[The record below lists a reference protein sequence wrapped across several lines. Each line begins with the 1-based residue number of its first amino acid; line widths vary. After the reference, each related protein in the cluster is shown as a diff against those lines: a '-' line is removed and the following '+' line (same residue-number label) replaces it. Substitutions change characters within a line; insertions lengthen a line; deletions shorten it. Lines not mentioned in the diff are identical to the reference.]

1 MPAPRSSRSCLL
13 MESTDPCRQ
22 STDPTTHSSTA
33 MSTSHAA
40 AQDLFDV
47 PSEFLNDT
55 LQTDPFPIYRISS
68 DQYASLYQQY
78 ITTPLPNAS
87 QLFPWL
93 HGVDGHSYQQN
104 LYFGVRRCL
113 PPRYRGLMVVHS
125 QQQQEDHEVDM
136 DGAIGDEND
145 SGIFQVRR
153 SRLLRDAISVKELV
167 DSSTDTFYDY
177 KDSTVN
183 LRNFQIQAL
192 RFASISDLVVYGRD
206 ALETAKSLAKAQLH
220 LRKERMADIEKVK
233 KNAGKRAIK
242 DANDLIYRVLVI
254 QGLYLE

>member
-1 MPAPRSSRSCLL
+1 
-13 MESTDPCRQ
+13 MESIDPCQQ
-22 STDPTTHSSTA
+22 SSDPTSNSSA
-33 MSTSHAA
+33 MSTSDT
-40 AQDLFDV
+40 QDLFDV
-47 PSEFLNDT
+47 PVDFLKDT

-68 DQYASLYQQY
+68 EQYASLYQQY
-78 ITTPLPNAS
+78 IKTPLPNAS

-125 QQQQEDHEVDM
+125 QQQQEDHEIDM
-136 DGAIGDEND
+136 DDHDEND
-145 SGIFQVRR
+145 SGIFQVRQ

-167 DSSTDTFYDY
+167 DSSTDTFYNH
-177 KDSTVN
+177 KDTTVN

-206 ALETAKSLAKAQLH
+206 AMETAKSLARAQLH
-220 LRKERMADIEKVK
+220 LRKERMAEIEQVK

-242 DANDLIYRVLVI
+242 DANDLVYRVLVI
-254 QGLYLE
+254 QGLCLQ

>member
-1 MPAPRSSRSCLL
+1 
-13 MESTDPCRQ
+13 
-22 STDPTTHSSTA
+22 
-33 MSTSHAA
+33 MSTSHAVH
-40 AQDLFDV
+40 DLFDV
-47 PSEFLNDT
+47 PVEFLNDT

-136 DGAIGDEND
+136 DDDTGDGDGEND

-177 KDSTVN
+177 KDTTVN

-206 ALETAKSLAKAQLH
+206 AMETAKSLAKAQIH